1 MKTLERERKQ
11 ISRKRSILNFAL
23 VAIIGIGSGLFLGS
37 WYSYAFLSNTV
48 DYSSFSES
56 ALLDNLDDTMKKA
69 IQSNKLSDSDKQNW
83 VQIAKEK
90 GVTPKNLAT
99 YENVAL
105 AEYNLKNANSYIV
118 YGTGKVET
126 VANQTVY
133 SVKYFDGTTYMFESI
148 SKGLISVADAYV
160 MEKDANTVTK
170 ISGNNITSDHADWT
184 GTKTTIS
191 TAEFKENNG
200 PLPSEVFAYL
210 ISSKTTKSS
219 SQITE
224 TTVDGLKHY
233 SIEITLDPV
242 TSVMN
247 YVKQVKQTSGLADY
261 PSFDNITLSFTID
274 ENWNFVKFNIVENY
288 RVPYGGLKPKC
299 KGTLNYTFEF
309 NTTVDLPNY

>member
-1 MKTLERERKQ
+1 MKALEKERKQ

-48 DYSSFSES
+48 DHSSFSEA
-56 ALLDNLDDTMKKA
+56 ALLDNLDDTIKKA
-69 IQSNKLSDSDKQNW
+69 IKSNKLTDSDKQNW
-83 VQIAKEK
+83 VQIAKQK
-90 GVTPKNLAT
+90 GVTPKNLNT

-105 AEYNLKNANSYIV
+105 AEFNLKNADTYIM

-133 SVKYFDGTTYMFESI
+133 SVKRFDGKTYMFESI
-148 SKGLISVADAYV
+148 SKGLLTVADAFV
-160 MEKDANTVTK
+160 MEKGSNTVTK
-170 ISGNNITSDHADWT
+170 ISGNNVSAEHADWT

-191 TAEFKENNG
+191 TTEFKENNG
-200 PLPSEVFAYL
+200 SLPSDAIAYL

-219 SQITE
+219 SAITE
-224 TTVDGLKHY
+224 TTIEGKKHY
-233 SIEITLDPV
+233 SFELTLDPIS
-242 TSVMN
+242 SVVN
-247 YVKQVKQTSGLADY
+247 YVKQVKQTSGLSDY

-274 ENWNFVKFNIVENY
+274 EDWNFVKFNIVENY

-299 KGTLNYTFEF
+299 KGTLNYTFQF
-309 NTTVDLPNY
+309 NTAVL